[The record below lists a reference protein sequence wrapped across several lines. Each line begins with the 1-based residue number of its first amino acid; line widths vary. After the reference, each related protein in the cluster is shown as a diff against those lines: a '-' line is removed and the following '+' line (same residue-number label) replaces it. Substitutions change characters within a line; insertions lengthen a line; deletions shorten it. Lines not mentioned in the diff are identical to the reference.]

1 VNSGA
6 SMNSF
11 HGFTRELEG
20 LVWAPAGYLDP
31 RVLDLLCELGQEPRT
46 ICDVVNSWSAANL
59 EERQLSCH
67 ETSTHYKWFVAY
79 HSSLHYK
86 IWLHQYKPLGER
98 RLGHAEVP
106 HNHRYSLASLVV
118 RGGFTHHYYKQTAEG
133 LQELQHERTSYM
145 QGDTYRVDWQ
155 EVHKLSNVL
164 NHTVTLVVESPIA
177 RNFSEA
183 FYTQSGEPSTFY
195 DFIGMLSSLSAEISS
210 A

>member
-1 VNSGA
+1 MESGA
-6 SMNSF
+6 TVKSF
-11 HGFTRELEG
+11 QGFVRRLEM
-20 LVWAPAGYLDP
+20 LEWAPAGYLDP
-31 RVLDLLCELGQEPRT
+31 RVLDLLSELAQEPRL
-46 ICDVVNSWSAANL
+46 ICDVVGSWSAANL

-67 ETSTHYKWFVAY
+67 ETATHYKWFVYY
-79 HSSLHYK
+79 HSRLHYK
-86 IWLHQYKPLGER
+86 LWLHQYKPLGER
-98 RLGHAEVP
+98 KLGHAEVP

-118 RGGFTHHYYKQTAEG
+118 RGGFTHHYYKQTADG

-145 QGDTYRVDWQ
+145 QGDTYQVDWQ

-183 FYTQSGEPSTFY
+183 FYTESGEPSTFY
-195 DFIGMLSSLSAEISS
+195 DFIGMLSGLSAEIAS